1 MKHKLYALALVGVIS
16 ISSIGSPTIASAEE
30 IVNRDQT
37 WAMNTL
43 EDVDFGTNDV
53 LDNIVREKRER
64 GTVGK
69 YGKRPIIYKS

>member
-37 WAMNTL
+37 
-43 EDVDFGTNDV
+43 
-53 LDNIVREKRER
+53 
-64 GTVGK
+64 
-69 YGKRPIIYKS
+69 